1 MTASPFSVKRP
12 GSSWIRWL
20 ILTLLLGTATVVLI
34 ARTDKQEMEIAIAA
48 TFENLAGD
56 LLLTEGP
63 RQTIRMLIS
72 GTSSALKSI
81 DPAAIACRMD
91 LTGLSEGRHIIAVHP
106 ADVDLPKGVALQRLL
121 TPSIT
126 IRLETVSL
134 KTVDVVAVLEGNPA
148 PGFAVAAVTLK
159 PDHIVLRGTAPM
171 LEGIDTVKT
180 RPINLAAASES
191 FKKDVPLNLPEA
203 IGVDPPLR
211 IVLAHVEVRERI
223 ITRVLEGIPVSG
235 KGASSGY
242 QISPPSISL
251 TIRGPEAIV
260 NAIETDPAFAVAV
273 DLFGLSP
280 GTHALKATINLPLRT
295 ALMRVSP
302 ERFSVTISK

>member
-1 MTASPFSVKRP
+1 MTASPFSVKRL

-34 ARTDKQEMEIAIAA
+34 ARTDKQEVEIAIAA

-81 DPAAIACRMD
+81 DPAATACRMD

-180 RPINLAAASES
+180 RPINLAAAAES

-203 IGVDPPLR
+203 I
-211 IVLAHVEVRERI
+211 VRGPATSYCFGPCR
-223 ITRVLEGIPVSG
+223 G
-235 KGASSGY
+235 KGTHHHPGAGRHTCLR
-242 QISPPSISL
+242 QRRHLRTIRFSPPSIYADRPWPGGHCQRHRNRS
-251 TIRGPEAIV
+251 
-260 NAIETDPAFAVAV
+260 
-273 DLFGLSP
+273 GLRR
-280 GTHALKATINLPLRT
+280 HRQI
-295 ALMRVSP
+295 
-302 ERFSVTISK
+302 